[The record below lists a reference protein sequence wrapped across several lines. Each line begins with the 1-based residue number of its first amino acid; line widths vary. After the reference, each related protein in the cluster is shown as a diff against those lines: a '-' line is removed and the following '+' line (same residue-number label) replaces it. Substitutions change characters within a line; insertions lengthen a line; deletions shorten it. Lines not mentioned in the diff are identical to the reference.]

1 MGLVTGNFG
10 HLQTVCPNSS
20 SSRINFVVLL
30 HIKCSI
36 GSSHVSFPAISIMES
51 IHFEHAKVLSRN
63 LQLEI
68 QLYLD
73 NLEFDRFRL
82 VVEST
87 KSRGERV
94 VFHLFEKL
102 GDIQSSRLYGVV
114 DVSTESGVL
123 YMESS
128 LRRIKIFGERLI
140 AG

>member
-1 MGLVTGNFG
+1 M
-10 HLQTVCPNSS
+10 H
-20 SSRINFVVLL
+20 
-30 HIKCSI
+30 
-36 GSSHVSFPAISIMES
+36 S
-51 IHFEHAKVLSRN
+51 IHFEYTKVLSRV

-87 KSRGERV
+87 NVGGERV
-94 VFHLFEKL
+94 AFHIFEKL
-102 GDIQSSRLYGVV
+102 GDIQSSRLYGIV

-140 AG
+140 AGQ